1 MIQIKMLPAC
11 AGDCFLLHFNNH
23 VNILIDTGYQATY
36 RTYLKPQLERLRQMG
51 ECIDLMVVTHID
63 GDHIGGAI
71 EFLKENKECR
81 CHQIIEIREI
91 WYNACHHAIP
101 PGTDI
106 NTLTDEQQSDLQKI
120 ANRHQGVTF
129 QREVRRKE
137 ISYAQGDSLVSLLYK
152 LNYARIW
159 NAHFQGHAISTSV
172 SKPYCLN
179 DIVIHILSPTDNVL
193 HNLFD
198 KWLSNLRKYNPK
210 FPVSNNIIFEEA
222 YEQYVK
228 GLPLDNTYRK
238 AIGATSLSLREL
250 VNSPLVCSCPDR
262 SESNISSIAILIEY
276 QEKRLLFL
284 ADASDQLVL
293 ESLKKL
299 YPSSDNLCFDVIKLS
314 HHGSSKNN
322 FSLLEKVKARKYL
335 FSSDGKRNGHPS
347 LATVA
352 KIIQTNKDNKI
363 LYFNYPLEHMKA
375 AIQHSHLKS
384 EYQYCPN
391 FGEEGMEIEV

>member
-1 MIQIKMLPAC
+1 MIQIKMLPAY
-11 AGDCFLLHFNNH
+11 AGDCFLLHFSNH
-23 VNILIDTGYQATY
+23 ANILIDTGYQATY
-36 RTYLKPQLERLRQMG
+36 RAYLKPQLERLRQIG

-63 GDHIGGAI
+63 EDHIGGAI

-81 CHQIIEIREI
+81 YPQIIEVREI
-91 WYNACHHAIP
+91 WYNACHHASP
-101 PGTDI
+101 LGTAI
-106 NTLTDEQQSDLQKI
+106 NTLTDMQKSDLQKI
-120 ANRHQGVTF
+120 VNRHQSATS
-129 QREVRRKE
+129 RRKVRREK
-137 ISYAQGDSLVSLLYK
+137 ISYTQGDSLVSLLYK
-152 LNYARIW
+152 LDYARIW
-159 NAHFQGHAISTSV
+159 NAHFQGHAISTAV

-179 DIVIHILSPTDNVL
+179 DIAIHILSPTDIAL

-210 FPVSNNIIFEEA
+210 FPVSDNIIFEEA

-228 GLPLDNTYRK
+228 GLALDNTYRK
-238 AIGATSLSLREL
+238 AIGARSLSLREF
-250 VNSPLVCSCPDR
+250 VNSPLVCPCPDR

-293 ESLKKL
+293 ESLKNM
-299 YPSSDNLCFDVIKLS
+299 YPSSDDLCFDVIKLS

-352 KIIQTNKDNKI
+352 KIIQTNRDNKT

-375 AIQHSHLKS
+375 ALQHSHLESK
-384 EYQYCPN
+384 YRYCPI
-391 FGEEGMEIEV
+391 FGEQGMEIEV